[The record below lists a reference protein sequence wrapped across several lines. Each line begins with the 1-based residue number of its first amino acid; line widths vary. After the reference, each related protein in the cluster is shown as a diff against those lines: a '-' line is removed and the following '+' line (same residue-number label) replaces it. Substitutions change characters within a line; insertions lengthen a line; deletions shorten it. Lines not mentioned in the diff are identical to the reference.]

1 MLYEKTGVT
10 IYNKK
15 KATPGYTMFSPANQ
29 PAGTFLI
36 DMEGNV
42 VKHWKHD
49 EPPGNHFYLKPD
61 GNLFGSTRTP
71 EHQLGLPAKGGR
83 IKEIDWDGK
92 VLWEYVDHFQHHDCR
107 QLSNGN
113 VVYVGWELLSKKA
126 QKRVKGGHEG
136 SEHADGIY
144 GDFIREIDRSGKTVW
159 DWHVEKD
166 QEIEKYPLCPLCDRR
181 EMAHANT
188 IVPLV
193 NGDYLISQRTNH
205 LIGHISRRTKKF
217 KWVMCDWVLGH
228 QHDVQYLKNGNVLVF
243 ANGTHAP
250 WHGPQEG
257 SRVFEI
263 NPRTKKIVWE
273 YKGSPPHTFQ
283 STIISGVQPLWT
295 GNYLVCEGIWGRIF
309 EITPEGEIVWNYV
322 SPYAIKAPVSPP
334 GGTNNIFRAYR
345 YADTSPEIGGRLP
358 RLGGAKRRPAS
369 KKKPAAKSKR

>member
-136 SEHADGIY
+136 R
-144 GDFIREIDRSGKTVW
+144 GDSWI
-159 DWHVEKD
+159 
-166 QEIEKYPLCPLCDRR
+166 
-181 EMAHANT
+181 
-188 IVPLV
+188 
-193 NGDYLISQRTNH
+193 
-205 LIGHISRRTKKF
+205 
-217 KWVMCDWVLGH
+217 
-228 QHDVQYLKNGNVLVF
+228 
-243 ANGTHAP
+243 
-250 WHGPQEG
+250 
-257 SRVFEI
+257 
-263 NPRTKKIVWE
+263 
-273 YKGSPPHTFQ
+273 
-283 STIISGVQPLWT
+283 
-295 GNYLVCEGIWGRIF
+295 
-309 EITPEGEIVWNYV
+309 
-322 SPYAIKAPVSPP
+322 
-334 GGTNNIFRAYR
+334 
-345 YADTSPEIGGRLP
+345 
-358 RLGGAKRRPAS
+358 
-369 KKKPAAKSKR
+369 